1 MFKKKLIASLLAV
14 TLCFSSFSW
23 VTAYAQ
29 DEEELSEVAVVDV
42 VDGKEVETAEQAETY
57 TDEGTNISISD
68 EKLGDADDLTG
79 DVEPET
85 PNDFDDTEINEDNP
99 ANLLVEDSEGD
110 GKTANDA
117 IIELEEAEE
126 EIGISR
132 ALDNG
137 FGFTD
142 DYIVGTKPIIDY
154 GETDYYGNPS
164 VPIKMDLT
172 ELYSYAFE
180 VLDLINEERIAYGL
194 DPVIMDTTLL
204 ESAMQRAAETA
215 FGWSHVRQNGTG
227 FATVNQMIRITGE
240 NIACFYRTPA
250 DAVEGWMNSEGHR
263 ANILYADDVAIGVGV
278 IKIGDSFFWVTDH
291 ARVMYEEA
299 DRNDYA
305 DIETSRTIYVRDH
318 ELSDGSGNSIDYRID
333 ISITA
338 DTLVVGDTANIQ
350 VKYVNPL
357 RTDRYDLPASGL
369 IMTSSDESV
378 ATVSEDGVVAG
389 ISPGTA
395 TITAYYPNHEANA
408 TTFEVTVKTQEQAD
422 AELNEYTSNGNIVVR
437 FDVQELYSEAFKR
450 LDVLN
455 AYRSSVGLEPL
466 DMDSALLKIA
476 MSRASDQM
484 IQSGTTLPNGG
495 TCSEIYP
502 NVLASYETL
511 RTAKSLSGGTEL
523 ESLLKNSSSFLAKIE
538 SSEFSS
544 VGIGVVANTTT
555 GGQVYYGIVYC
566 FGGDTSDTVSQS
578 SYADIATTVSKAVKA
593 EVAESGLSF
602 IVADTIN
609 QGDTAL
615 VTSNWTADIA
625 AKPIFSVDVS
635 DLSWESGDKAVA
647 VIKDGSVYG
656 VASGE
661 TTITLWPTGYED
673 LAQSFVITVT
683 EETEHNFEQ
692 NIVLSPSC
700 TTEGYTTHVCSGC
713 GYVVTDTE
721 VPALGHAWGEG
732 EITKAATRDAEG
744 VMTYTCAR
752 CGTTMTEA
760 IPVVTTL
767 LGDVDLND
775 HVDMTDVTLL
785 FQYVSGQGGEI
796 YEAAADVTGDG
807 IIDLKD
813 VTRLMQYVDG
823 QIDTL

>member
-1 MFKKKLIASLLAV
+1 
-14 TLCFSSFSW
+14 
-23 VTAYAQ
+23 
-29 DEEELSEVAVVDV
+29 
-42 VDGKEVETAEQAETY
+42 
-57 TDEGTNISISD
+57 
-68 EKLGDADDLTG
+68 
-79 DVEPET
+79 
-85 PNDFDDTEINEDNP
+85 
-99 ANLLVEDSEGD
+99 
-110 GKTANDA
+110 
-117 IIELEEAEE
+117 
-126 EIGISR
+126 
-132 ALDNG
+132 
-137 FGFTD
+137 
-142 DYIVGTKPIIDY
+142 
-154 GETDYYGNPS
+154 
-164 VPIKMDLT
+164 
-172 ELYSYAFE
+172 
-180 VLDLINEERIAYGL
+180 
-194 DPVIMDTTLL
+194 MDTTLL

-215 FGWSHVRQNGTG
+215 FGWSHVRQNGTD
-227 FATVNQMIRITGE
+227 FTTINQMIRATGE

-250 DAVEGWMNSEGHR
+250 DAVEGWMNSPGHK
-263 ANILYADDVAIGVGV
+263 ANILYKDDVAIGVGV

-299 DRNDYA
+299 DRNNYA
-305 DIETSRTIYVRDH
+305 DIETSRTIYVSDH
-318 ELSDGSGNSIDYRID
+318 EYSDGSGNSIDYRMD

-378 ATVSEDGVVAG
+378 ATVSEDGVVTG
-389 ISPGTA
+389 ISPGKA

-422 AELNEYTSNGNIVVR
+422 TDLNGYLSSDNVNVSVEAEL
-437 FDVQELYSEAFKR
+437 LYSTSFEYFNALNKER
-450 LDVLN
+450 TDNGLD
-455 AYRSSVGLEPL
+455 PL
-466 DMDSALLKIA
+466 VMDTSLLDIA
-476 MSRASDQM
+476 MTRALEQVAV
-484 IQSGTTLPNGG
+484 SGYEFPNGG
-495 TCSEIYP
+495 AYSTVYP
-502 NVLASYETL
+502 QI
-511 RTAKSLSGGTEL
+511 L
-523 ESLLKNSSSFLAKIE
+523 ESYNTLTAYISSNATRGVSSLMNKSGSTPSSFANAVTNEEYSTI
-538 SSEFSS
+538 
-544 VGIGVVANTTT
+544 GIGFVKFTTSA
-555 GGQVYYGIVYC
+555 GKNYYGRVFL
-566 FGGDTSDTVSQS
+566 FGNSLAEDANASDYQDGIIEATIPIKVSFANANLQ
-578 SYADIATTVSKAVKA
+578 
-593 EVAESGLSF
+593 LS
-602 IVADTIN
+602 VADTSV
-609 QGDTAL
+609 TAGNFIPIL
-615 VTSNWTADIA
+615 SAWTTVDSP
-625 AKPIFSVDVS
+625 AKPAFDVS
-635 DLSWESGDKAVA
+635 VSNIVGVSEDEKIATVENGK
-647 VIKDGSVYG
+647 IYG
-656 VASGE
+656 ISPGTTEISCWVEGCEDTIASF
-661 TTITLWPTGYED
+661 T
-673 LAQSFVITVT
+673 ITVT

-813 VTRLMQYVDG
+813 VTRLSQFVAG